1 MSSDRIT
8 HYMVD
13 LPAVTQHY
21 DLECLYNI
29 GVQDANEW
37 AEHLAVWR
45 EVKVPLHSDVECILL
60 TVQAATTST

>member
-1 MSSDRIT
+1 MTSDKIT

-21 DLECLYNI
+21 DLECLWFQ

-37 AEHLAVWR
+37 AKHLAVWR
-45 EVKVPLHSDVECILL
+45 EVNAPLHSDVECILL
-60 TVQAATTST
+60 TVQAATTFT